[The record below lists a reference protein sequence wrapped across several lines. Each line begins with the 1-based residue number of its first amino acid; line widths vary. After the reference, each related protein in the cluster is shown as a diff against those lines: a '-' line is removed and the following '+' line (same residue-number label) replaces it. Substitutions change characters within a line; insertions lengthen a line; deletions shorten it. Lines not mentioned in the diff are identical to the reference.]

1 MAQIRAKIGA
11 QINIPG
17 SGAVSIES
25 DVKAAGII
33 PMVIESDVGPPMV
46 IESDVGPPMVIESD
60 VGPPMVIESDVGPP
74 LGMSHHGNNGNIES
88 HDGKSGK
95 KRPAE
100 EWRFQ
105 CKNPEA

>member
-33 PMVIESDVGPPMV
+33 
-46 IESDVGPPMVIESD
+46 PMVIESD